1 MYDAISDESRQ
12 PLNSL
17 VDKYQ
22 VEPELRNIY
31 VEGSTDKKLLEWFLR
46 EKGQRDFVI
55 YEIEMVE
62 IPAEKLLELGVS
74 NNNKGRVIALA
85 LELERRL
92 SELPPYLTCI
102 ADRDFDVLFGKE
114 YECELLLFTDYSSME
129 MYLWNETIL
138 NKFLTLG
145 LGSSGVSAEG
155 VLSKLVPVLEE
166 VFLIRA
172 TNEALN
178 LNMEWLDFT
187 KCCEISKSE
196 IVFKG
201 DEFINKYLNKNSQMA
216 NKQIFLEKLQ
226 QLRSA
231 EVLEPRSKIRGHD
244 FIDLLCWYIKHQLA
258 KNRKELH
265 RRDIVANNLLM
276 GVDADRLA
284 TENLFQ
290 GLLARL
296 GE

>member
-1 MYDAISDESRQ
+1 MRHERRRQ
-12 PLNSL
+12 L
-17 VDKYQ
+17 
-22 VEPELRNIY
+22 EELIDRYKFLRPRFCDIY
-31 VEGSTDKKLLEWFLR
+31 VEGSTDKKILEWFLR
-46 EKGQRDFVI
+46 EKGQPDFTI
-55 YEIEMVE
+55 YEIETVE
-62 IPAEKLLELGVS
+62 IPAERLQELGLS

-92 SELPPYLTCI
+92 SELPPHLTCI

-129 MYLWNETIL
+129 MYLWDETIL

-145 LGSSGVSAEG
+145 LGSSEVSAEG
-155 VLSKLVPVLEE
+155 VLSKLAPVLEE
-166 VFLIRA
+166 LFLIRA

-187 KCCEISKSE
+187 KCCELSKYE
-196 IVFKG
+196 IVFKD

-216 NKQIFLEKLQ
+216 KKQIFLEKLQ

-231 EVLEPRSKIRGHD
+231 EVLEARSKIRGHD
-244 FIDLLCWYIKHQLA
+244 FIELLCWYIKHQLA

-265 RRDIVANNLLM
+265 RPDIVANNLLM
-276 GVDADRLA
+276 GIDADRLA

-290 GLLARL
+290 RLLARL